1 MQIYLDNSAT
11 TKPRPEA
18 IAAAQG
24 IFQQQWGNPSSLHDW
39 GQRSATV
46 LETARMQ
53 VADLLNAFNPESIV
67 FTSGGTEANNLAVL
81 GVARQYS
88 TPQHII
94 ISSIEHSAINE
105 PAKLLE
111 QWGWQVTRLAV
122 NRFGRVN
129 PLDLQA
135 ALQEN
140 TVLVS
145 IIYGQSEVGTLQPI
159 EKLAQIT
166 KEHGALFHTDAVQ
179 VAGRLPINVHR
190 LGVDLLSLSA
200 HKIYGIQGAGALY
213 IRQGVKLVP
222 LLSGGGQEAN
232 IRSGT
237 QALPAIAALGIAA
250 ELAAAEMKTEAF
262 RLRDLRDRL
271 FNLLADYPCLEAT
284 GDRIYRLPHHLSF
297 ILSDRFADA
306 AKDVTGKTIVRQLNL
321 AGIGISAGSACHS
334 GKLSPSPILTAMG
347 YDAVAAK
354 RGIRLTLGR
363 DTTEADIDWTAM
375 VLKQVICRLMPPLV
389 CCGSE
394 FNFV

>member
-18 IAAAQG
+18 IAAAQAVL
-24 IFQQQWGNPSSLHDW
+24 QQQWGNPSSLHNW

-53 VADLLNAFNPESIV
+53 VAGLLNAYNPESIV
-67 FTSGGTEANNLAVL
+67 FTSGGTEANNLAIM
-81 GVARQYS
+81 GVARQYR

-94 ISSIEHSAINE
+94 ISSVEHSAINE

-111 QWGWQVTRLAV
+111 QWGWEVTRLPV
-122 NRFGRVN
+122 NRYGRVN

-135 ALQEN
+135 SLQPN
-140 TVLVS
+140 TILVS

-159 EKLAQIT
+159 EKLAEIT

-179 VAGRLPINVHR
+179 VTGRLPINVAR
-190 LGVDLLSLSA
+190 LDVDLLSLSA

-213 IRQGVKLVP
+213 VREGVELVP
-222 LLSGGGQEAN
+222 LLCGGGQEAHL
-232 IRSGT
+232 RSGT
-237 QALPAIAALGIAA
+237 QAIPAIAALGVAA
-250 ELAAAEMKTEAF
+250 ELSAADMKTEVF
-262 RLRDLRDRL
+262 RLMGLRDRL
-271 FNLLADYPCLEAT
+271 FDLIADYPCLSTT
-284 GDRIYRLPHHLSF
+284 GDRIYRLPHHVSF
-297 ILSDRFADA
+297 ILSDRFADTT
-306 AKDVTGKTIVRQLNL
+306 DITGKTIVRQLNL

-334 GKLSPSPILTAMG
+334 GKLSPSPILSAMG
-347 YDAVAAK
+347 YSDTAAK

-394 FNFV
+394 V